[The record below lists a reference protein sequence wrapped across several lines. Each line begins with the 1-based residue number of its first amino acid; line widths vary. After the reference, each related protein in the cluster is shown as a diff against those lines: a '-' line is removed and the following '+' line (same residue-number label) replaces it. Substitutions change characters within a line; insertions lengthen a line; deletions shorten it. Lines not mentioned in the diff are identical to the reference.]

1 MKKSDQLSQQTGLV
15 YETGTAFIVF
25 ILKIFI

>member
-1 MKKSDQLSQQTGLV
+1 MIKSDQLSQQTGLV

-25 ILKIFI
+25 IKIFI